1 MIYGTPGLAEDLQA
15 RLSELEELRR
25 QLGRETAYPS
35 PWIGTLRR
43 QVRAASVESSV
54 SIEGFELPA
63 GEVESVV
70 AGAASGVEESDEN
83 RLAVASYARAMDH
96 VGVMALDPVF
106 EWSDRVILDLHF
118 DACYF
123 QRDKSPGHWRTGPSG
138 VTAPDGTLAYQ
149 APDAEQV
156 VPLMGEVADWL
167 RVTDP
172 AEHVVVRAA
181 MAHLHVVSV
190 HPFRDGNG
198 RVSRIVQSL
207 VLARDGLLSPEFGS
221 IEEYLASHTPKYYAV
236 LQEVQGGH
244 YQPTRDATPWIG
256 FCIDAHLDQSRQRLR
271 QVETAS
277 ARWRYLERLVQERG
291 WPDRLVIALEQSLI
305 GGADRSSY
313 ETEADV
319 SPATASADFRRLLD
333 AGLVSQRGRGPTT
346 RYHASEKLRS
356 ELDDAVEDQRDWID
370 PSIDPASRPSGDS
383 T

>member
-1 MIYGTPGLAEDLQA
+1 MIYGTPTLPERLQA
-15 RLSELEELRR
+15 RLSELDELRK

-54 SIEGFELPA
+54 SIEGFELPP
-63 GEVESVV
+63 GEVENVV
-70 AGAASGVEESDEN
+70 AGAASGLEESDEN

-96 VGVMALDPVF
+96 VGVMALDPDF

-123 QRDKSPGHWRTGPSG
+123 QRDKSPGHWRTGPIG
-138 VTAPDGTLAYQ
+138 VTAPDGTLAYR
-149 APDAEQV
+149 APEAEEV
-156 VPLMGEVADWL
+156 VPLMREVIEWL
-167 RVTDP
+167 RTSDP
-172 AEHVVVRAA
+172 EEHVVVGGA

-198 RVSRIVQSL
+198 RISRIAQSL

-221 IEEYLASHTPKYYAV
+221 IEEYLASHTPQYYAV
-236 LQEVQGGH
+236 LQEVQGGR
-244 YQPTRDATPWIG
+244 YQPTRDATPWID
-256 FCIDAHLDQSRQRLR
+256 FCIDAHLDQARQRLR

-277 ARWRYLERLVQERG
+277 ARWTYLERLVEERG

-305 GGADRSSY
+305 GGADRTSY
-313 ETEADV
+313 EAEADI
-319 SPATASADFRRLLD
+319 STATASGDFRRLLD
-333 AGLVSQRGRGPTT
+333 AGLVTQRGRGPIT
-346 RYHASEKLRS
+346 RYHASEKLQADVDSAVS
-356 ELDDAVEDQRDWID
+356 ERW
-370 PSIDPASRPSGDS
+370 